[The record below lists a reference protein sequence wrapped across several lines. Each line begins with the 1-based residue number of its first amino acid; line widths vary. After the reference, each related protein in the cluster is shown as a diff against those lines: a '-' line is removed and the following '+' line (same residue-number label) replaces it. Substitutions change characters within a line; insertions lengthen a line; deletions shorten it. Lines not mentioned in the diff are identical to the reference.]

1 MKHPSEYYTPNH
13 LRPPGD
19 GLFNDPTPRINR
31 AANAFNKTMDR
42 IVEELFAQFQTTTA
56 YFAGISNE
64 EFVWPKGVRKSFL
77 NTTLERLMF
86 VHGPD
91 NTVFVTN
98 GQCAFGPFSSARLP
112 KNAQISDLMGVV
124 PAEALKGGIPPK
136 WHECGDLPAAFVE
149 EKDWYSV
156 DQYCTERGYSS
167 SGWALNAV
175 YFQAALDFIGV
186 PRVDHR
192 GLRYY
197 DATDV
202 RQTLQII
209 YDGTNGSPIVMSAN
223 GYYVDD
229 LPRCTKKVAVIMPM
243 RVPKKKAVS

>member
-1 MKHPSEYYTPNH
+1 MKHPSEYYQPNH
-13 LRPPGD
+13 HYPAKD

-42 IVEELFAQFQTTTA
+42 IAEELFAQFQTTTA

-64 EFVWPKGVRKSFL
+64 EFVWPKGVRKNFL
-77 NTTLERLMF
+77 GTTLERLMF

-91 NTVFVTN
+91 NTVLITN
-98 GQCAFGPFSSARLP
+98 GHFAFGPFSSARLP
-112 KNAQISDLMGVV
+112 ENAQMSDLMGVV

-136 WHECGDLPAAFVE
+136 WHECGDLPTAFVE

-156 DQYCTERGYSS
+156 DT
-167 SGWALNAV
+167 GWALNAV
-175 YFQAALDFIGV
+175 YFQAAMDFIGI

-192 GLRYY
+192 GLRHD
-197 DATDV
+197 DACDV

-209 YDGTNGSPIVMSAN
+209 YDGTNGSPVVMSS
-223 GYYVDD
+223 
-229 LPRCTKKVAVIMPM
+229 PWTKKVAVIMPM
-243 RVPKKKAVS
+243 RVPKQGSGVVS